1 MRAAASH
8 AFPPL
13 LPFCRV
19 LAHARIR
26 CPVRRRHAAL
36 TYAELEEVPDDA
48 RAFEQ
53 CGKMF
58 LLRPVPELKESL
70 AEAVESGNKDATALV
85 EKTKH
90 VEETYKKLQEDFNE
104 FLKAHSALL
113 PQPCRA
119 AHCTQSR
126 AFARRHAPALR
137 PAVAARNTVRISTT
151 RVCHMRAGSYHRRE
165 GGEVGQRACA
175 KRSCRSHLWLVV

>member
-1 MRAAASH
+1 VRAAASH

-13 LPFCRV
+13 LPFCLV

-26 CPVRRRHAAL
+26 CPARRRHAAL

-90 VEETYKKLQEDFNE
+90 VEETYKKLQDDFNE

-119 AHCTQSR
+119 APL
-126 AFARRHAPALR
+126 HAKPCVR
-137 PAVAARNTVRISTT
+137 SPGARNTVRISTT
-151 RVCHMRAGSYHRRE
+151 RVCPVRAGSCHRRK
-165 GGEVGQRACA
+165 GGEVGQRARA
-175 KRSCRSHLWLVV
+175 ERSC

>member
-1 MRAAASH
+1 MAELVQLELDEKDKENFAEMQAAMNEAQRELASLTMRGRTRH
-8 AFPPL
+8 AE
-13 LPFCRV
+13 
-19 LAHARIR
+19 AK
-26 CPVRRRHAAL
+26 HAAL

-90 VEETYKKLQEDFNE
+90 VEETYKKLQDDFNE
-104 FLKAHSALL
+104 FLKAHIV
-113 PQPCRA
+113 
-119 AHCTQSR
+119 T
-126 AFARRHAPALR
+126 
-137 PAVAARNTVRISTT
+137 
-151 RVCHMRAGSYHRRE
+151 
-165 GGEVGQRACA
+165 GE
-175 KRSCRSHLWLVV
+175 KEEK